1 MRLLLTLLFA
11 TIINL
16 GTFADNPIT
25 GTVIQTSDQSPIAG
39 ANVLLK
45 NAEGKLLAYGV
56 SDANGRFSI
65 MPPATS
71 EELTIHVTIMGYRT
85 YSAPLALD
93 GNPLVIRMEEGAFQL
108 QEVTVKADRIRE
120 SGGHDNLSCGQ
131 LCPKARPE
139 HR

>member
-1 MRLLLTLLFA
+1 MKLLF
-11 TIINL
+11 TILMALTICL
-16 GTFADNPIT
+16 DGFAGTPVT
-25 GTVIQTSDQSPIAG
+25 GTVVQASDQSPIAG

-120 SGGHDNLSCGQ
+120 R
-131 LCPKARPE
+131 LCPEARPE
-139 HR
+139 HW

>member
-108 QEVTVKADRIRE
+108 QTYARHR
-120 SGGHDNLSCGQ
+120 CGQ
-131 LCPKARPE
+131 QWENTIPR
-139 HR
+139 HRHQ